1 MPPKRKTSSL
11 SGKLTRDI
19 FFGTDPNLPKII
31 EIDLS
36 KLRTNPS
43 QPRTIIDEKSLDQLA
58 ATIEKHGLIQPI
70 AVTNDP
76 DEPDRFIIVAGERRF
91 RAFQKLGKE
100 TIPAIQT
107 SGATDEIAL
116 IENIQ
121 RENLHPLEEARAL
134 ANLIEKH
141 GYRQEDVAEVI
152 GKSRPTVNELLRLI
166 SLPILIQEEC
176 RMFDIP
182 KSTLVALSRMRSEK
196 EQLSAWEEAKQG
208 RMTVRTA
215 KSVQKGQTSSQTKIH
230 PLQKAVETGKGFVQ
244 RLERAANTQTR
255 PDDAIV
261 SDLYALYGQI
271 GALIERFSKN
281 ETSDE

>member
-11 SGKLTRDI
+11 SGKLTRDV

-43 QPRTIIDEKSLDQLA
+43 QPRTLIDEKSLDQLA

-76 DEPDRFIIVAGERRF
+76 DEPGRFIIVAGERRF

-141 GYRQEDVAEVI
+141 GYRQEDAAEVI

-166 SLPILIQEEC
+166 SLPALIQEEC
-176 RMFDIP
+176 RTFDIP
-182 KSTLVALSRMRSEK
+182 KSTLVALSRMHSEE
-196 EQLSAWEEAKQG
+196 EQLSAWEEAKHG
-208 RMTVRTA
+208 RMTVRNA
-215 KSVQKGQTSSQTKIH
+215 KAVQKGQTNHQIVSH
-230 PLQKAVETGKGFVQ
+230 PLQKAVETGRGFVR
-244 RLERAANTQTR
+244 RLERASKTQTL
-255 PDDAIV
+255 PDEATV
-261 SDLYALYGQI
+261 RDLYALYNQI
-271 GALIERFSKN
+271 GEIIERFSNN
-281 ETSDE
+281 ETPG

>member
-11 SGKLTRDI
+11 SGKLTRDV

-43 QPRTIIDEKSLDQLA
+43 QPRTLIDEKLLDQLA

-76 DEPDRFIIVAGERRF
+76 DEPGRFIIVAGERRF

-141 GYRQEDVAEVI
+141 GYRQEDAAEVI

-166 SLPILIQEEC
+166 SLPALIQEEC
-176 RMFDIP
+176 RTFDIP
-182 KSTLVALSRMRSEK
+182 KSTLVALSRMHSEE
-196 EQLSAWEEAKQG
+196 EQLSAWKEAKHG

-215 KSVQKGQTSSQTKIH
+215 KAVQKGHTNHQTVSH
-230 PLQKAVETGKGFVQ
+230 PLQKAVETGRGFVR
-244 RLERAANTQTR
+244 RLERASKTQTL
-255 PDDAIV
+255 PDEATV
-261 SDLYALYGQI
+261 RDLYALYDQI
-271 GALIERFSKN
+271 GEIIERFSNN
-281 ETSDE
+281 ETPG

>member
-11 SGKLTRDI
+11 SGKLTRDV

-36 KLRTNPS
+36 KLRTNPN
-43 QPRTIIDEKSLDQLA
+43 QPRTFIDEKSLGQLA
-58 ATIEKHGLIQPI
+58 TTIEKHGLIQPI

-76 DEPDRFIIVAGERRF
+76 EKPGYFIIVAGERRF
-91 RAFQKLGKE
+91 RAFQILGKE

-107 SGATDEIAL
+107 SGATDEVAL

-121 RENLHPLEEARAL
+121 REDLHPLEEARAL

-141 GYRQEDVAEVI
+141 GYRQEDVAEVV

-166 SLPILIQEEC
+166 SLPNLIQEEC

-182 KSTLVALSRMRSEK
+182 KSTLVALSRMRSEE
-196 EQLSAWEEAKQG
+196 EQLFVWEEAKHG

-215 KSVQKGQTSSQTKIH
+215 KAVQKGQAVHQTRSH
-230 PLQKAVETGKGFVQ
+230 PLQRAVETGKGFVQ
-244 RLERAANTQTR
+244 RLERASKTQDF
-255 PDDAIV
+255 PDETTV
-261 SDLYALYGQI
+261 RDLYALYNQI
-271 GALIERFSKN
+271 GKIIERFSNN
-281 ETSDE
+281 ETQG

>member
-36 KLRTNPS
+36 KLRTNPN
-43 QPRTIIDEKSLDQLA
+43 QPRILIDEKSLDQLA

-76 DEPDRFIIVAGERRF
+76 DEPDRFIVVAGERRF

-107 SGATDEIAL
+107 AGATDEIAL

-121 RENLHPLEEARAL
+121 RENLHPIEEARAL

-141 GYRQEDVAEVI
+141 GYRQEDAAEVI
-152 GKSRPTVNELLRLI
+152 GKSRPTVNELLRLT
-166 SLPILIQEEC
+166 SLPSLIQEEC
-176 RMFDIP
+176 RTFDIP
-182 KSTLVALSRMRSEK
+182 KSVLVALSRMRSEE
-196 EQLSAWEEAKQG
+196 EQLSAWQEAKRG
-208 RMTVRTA
+208 GMTVQTA
-215 KSVQKGQTSSQTKIH
+215 K
-230 PLQKAVETGKGFVQ
+230 AVKKRTHTEPNKKSPASKSGRNWKRFCPKT
-244 RLERAANTQTR
+244 RASLKK
-255 PDDAIV
+255 P
-261 SDLYALYGQI
+261 
-271 GALIERFSKN
+271 N
-281 ETSDE
+281 ES

>member
-11 SGKLTRDI
+11 SGKLTRDV

-43 QPRTIIDEKSLDQLA
+43 QPRTLIDEKSLDQLA

-76 DEPDRFIIVAGERRF
+76 DEPGHFIIVAGERRF
-91 RAFQKLGKE
+91 RAFQKIGKE

-107 SGATDEIAL
+107 SGAIDEIAL

-141 GYRQEDVAEVI
+141 GYRQEDAAEVI

-166 SLPILIQEEC
+166 SLPDLIQEEC
-176 RMFDIP
+176 RTFDIP
-182 KSTLVALSRMRSEK
+182 KSTLVALSRMHSEE
-196 EQLSAWEEAKQG
+196 EQLSAWEEAKRG

-215 KSVQKGQTSSQTKIH
+215 KAVQKGQTNHQTVSH
-230 PLQKAVETGKGFVQ
+230 PLQKAVETGRGFVQ
-244 RLERAANTQTR
+244 RLERASKTQTL
-255 PDDAIV
+255 PDEATV
-261 SDLYALYGQI
+261 RDLYALYDQI
-271 GALIERFSKN
+271 GEIIERFSNN
-281 ETSDE
+281 ETPG

>member
-19 FFGTDPNLPKII
+19 FFGTDPNLPKVI

-36 KLRTNPS
+36 KLRTNPN
-43 QPRTIIDEKSLDQLA
+43 QPRIFIDEKSLDQLA

-107 SGATDEIAL
+107 AGATDEIAL

-121 RENLHPLEEARAL
+121 RENLHPIEEARAL

-141 GYRQEDVAEVI
+141 GYRQEDAAEVI
-152 GKSRPTVNELLRLI
+152 GKSRPTVNELLRLT
-166 SLPILIQEEC
+166 SLPNLIQEEC
-176 RMFDIP
+176 RTFDIP
-182 KSTLVALSRMRSEK
+182 KSVLVALSRMRSEE
-196 EQLSAWEEAKQG
+196 EQLSAWEEAKRG
-208 RMTVRTA
+208 GMTVQTA
-215 KSVQKGQTSSQTKIH
+215 KAAKKGPTQSQIKSH

-244 RLERAANTQTR
+244 RLERASKNQTS
-255 PDDAIV
+255 PDEALV
-261 SDLYALYGQI
+261 RDLHALYGQI
-271 GALIERFSKN
+271 GILIERFSKN
-281 ETSDE
+281 ETPGI

>member
-1 MPPKRKTSSL
+1 MPAKRKTSSL
-11 SGKLTRDI
+11 SGKLTRDV

-36 KLRTNPS
+36 KLRTNPN
-43 QPRTIIDEKSLDQLA
+43 QPRTLIDEKSLNQLA

-76 DEPDRFIIVAGERRF
+76 EKPGYFIIVAGERRF
-91 RAFQKLGKE
+91 RAFQILGKE

-141 GYRQEDVAEVI
+141 GYRQEDAAEVI

-166 SLPILIQEEC
+166 SLPKLIQEEC

-182 KSTLVALSRMRSEK
+182 KSTLVALSRMRSEE
-196 EQLSAWEEAKQG
+196 EQLSAWEKAKHG

-215 KSVQKGQTSSQTKIH
+215 KAVQKGQADHQARSH
-230 PLQKAVETGKGFVQ
+230 PFQKAVETGKGFVQ
-244 RLERAANTQTR
+244 RLERASKTQVL
-255 PDDAIV
+255 PDEATV
-261 SDLYALYGQI
+261 RDLYALYNQI
-271 GALIERFSKN
+271 GEIIERFSN
-281 ETSDE
+281 SETQG